1 MARLNVVLCDL
12 CKKISKTDSPATLK
26 AVKGRGDDKQVI
38 SAELCSDCFD
48 SLKAKIDTVVNLDTL
63 TGAPTKRHEYPG
75 EPGNTPHELRTPI
88 ASRRRPELNACKH
101 LNSDFKH
108 PFITCRDCGNQ
119 EKTD

>member
-12 CKKISKTDSPATLK
+12 CKKISKTDSPAILK
-26 AVKGRGDDKQVI
+26 AVKGRGEDKQVI
-38 SAELCSDCFD
+38 SAELCNSCFD
-48 SLKAKIDTVVNLDTL
+48 DIKAKVDKIVSLDTI
-63 TGAPTKRHEYPG
+63 TSGQPQAPGAQEG
-75 EPGNTPHELRTPI
+75 LRTPI
-88 ASRRRPELNACKH
+88 ASKRRPELNACKH